1 MDGKMGL
8 GPAKRGV
15 GKKGGRTKKQ
25 LILIPY
31 SYNSEEFLG
40 FLLLKS
46 QLVELS
52 KFRGIRLNVK

>member
-8 GPAKRGV
+8 GLAKRGV

-46 QLVELS
+46 
-52 KFRGIRLNVK
+52 